1 MNLKI
6 VRSILT
12 KNDCYLAGKAL
23 APRGIVIHSTGV
35 DQKRVFAYT
44 SQWNRPGVSA
54 CVHGFLGLDG
64 DGKLCFTQTLP
75 YEMRC
80 WGCGS
85 GSKGSYN
92 DSHIQFEICET
103 LADGVWCRETYA
115 AALELC
121 AELCRI
127 YNIEPE
133 QVVCHS
139 EAHALGYASN
149 HADVMHWWPKHGCS
163 MDGFRRELKALLEAP
178 VPPTVSLPQEKPSG
192 AERRFHT
199 VEEIPA
205 ALRPETEELIA
216 SGALQGRGGT
226 AGLDL
231 SEDMLRTMIV
241 CKRYTDRKEGAGT

>member
-1 MNLKI
+1 MELKT
-6 VRSILT
+6 VRNILT
-12 KNDCYLAGKAL
+12 KNDCYLAGKPL
-23 APRGIVIHSTGV
+23 TPKGIVLHSTGV
-35 DQKRVFAYT
+35 DQKYVAAYT
-44 SQWNRPGVSA
+44 GQWNRSGTGA
-54 CVHGFLGLDG
+54 CVHGFLGLDSG
-64 DGKLCFTQTLP
+64 GVLCFAQTLP

-92 DSHIQFEICET
+92 NSHIQFEICET
-103 LADGVWCRETYA
+103 LEDGDWCRETYA

-121 AELCRI
+121 AALCRMYGI
-127 YNIEPE
+127 DPA

-149 HADVMHWWPKHGCS
+149 HADLMHWWPRHGCS
-163 MDGFRRELKALLEAP
+163 MDGFRAALQARLSAAAEPERAP
-178 VPPTVSLPQEKPSG
+178 ARLRTV
-192 AERRFHT
+192 T
-199 VEEIPA
+199 EIPA

-216 SGALQGRGGT
+216 SGALQGRGGM

-241 CKRYTDRKEGAGT
+241 CKRYADRREATGR